1 MPKRGLKAVSKSK
14 KAAAPAGSGN
24 PLHPSNPKNLRIGGT
39 VQPSRDVG
47 RFVKWPRYVRVQRQ
61 KKVLLN
67 RLKVP
72 GTLNEFR
79 HPLDRAEAVPFF
91 KLFAKYTPE
100 TKEAKAERLEAQA
113 AARASGGTGAAG
125 DKPTVLKFGINH
137 VTTLVEQK
145 KAKLV
150 AIAADVEPIEI
161 VVWLP
166 MLCRTMDIPYVI
178 VNNKGRLGALVNMK
192 KTAVVAITD
201 VEGGDQGAL
210 GKLTET
216 AKARFNNN
224 LDIRKR
230 GGGIMGM
237 KTQVKLDKRAKALAL
252 EEAKKRMY

>member
-1 MPKRGLKAVSKSK
+1 MPKRGLKAVSKGK
-14 KAAAPAGSGN
+14 KSAAAAAPVN
-24 PLHPSNPKNLRIGGT
+24 PLHPPRPKNLRIGGT
-39 VQPSRDVG
+39 VQPTRDVG

-72 GTLNEFR
+72 GTLNEFNS
-79 HPLDRAEAVPFF
+79 PLDRAEAVPFF
-91 KLFAKYTPE
+91 KLFAKYMPE
-100 TKEAKAERLEAQA
+100 TKEAKAERLAAQA
-113 AARASGGTGAAG
+113 GDRAAGGTGTGGA
-125 DKPTVLKFGINH
+125 KPTVLKFGINH
-137 VTTLVEQK
+137 VTTLVEQQ

-150 AIAADVEPIEI
+150 AIAADVNPIEI

-166 MLCRTMDIPYVI
+166 MLCRTMNVPYVI

-201 VEGGDQGAL
+201 VQGGDQGAL

-216 AKARFNNN
+216 AMARFNNN
-224 LDIRKR
+224 VDLRKR
-230 GGGIMGM
+230 GGGVMGM
-237 KTQVKLDKRAKALAL
+237 KTNIKLAKRAKALAL